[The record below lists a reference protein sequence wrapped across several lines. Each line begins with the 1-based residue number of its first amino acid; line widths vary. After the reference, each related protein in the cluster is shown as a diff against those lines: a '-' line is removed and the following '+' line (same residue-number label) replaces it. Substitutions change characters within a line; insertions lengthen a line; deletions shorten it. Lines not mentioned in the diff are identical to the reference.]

1 MNTIPA
7 KVSVPFA
14 AAPESVSDEEL
25 LERMREDDAD
35 AYRVLVERHMD
46 RAYAVALRVVRNQ
59 ADAEDVAQDVLVKTW
74 TNRQA
79 WQAGRAR
86 FSTWLYRVIINR
98 CIDLKRAPSG
108 ETLEDVPEPMDES
121 DDAVATIHRQE
132 MSLMI
137 ETALGHLPTQQR
149 VAVVLSYYEDRTNSE
164 VAEIMGTSIDAVES
178 LLKRGRQRLRE
189 LLRRPG
195 REMGGINI

>member
-1 MNTIPA
+1 
-7 KVSVPFA
+7 
-14 AAPESVSDEEL
+14 
-25 LERMREDDAD
+25 
-35 AYRVLVERHMD
+35 
-46 RAYAVALRVVRNQ
+46 
-59 ADAEDVAQDVLVKTW
+59 
-74 TNRQA
+74 
-79 WQAGRAR
+79 
-86 FSTWLYRVIINR
+86 
-98 CIDLKRAPSG
+98 
-108 ETLEDVPEPMDES
+108 
-121 DDAVATIHRQE
+121 VATIHRQE